1 VRSSF
6 WYGGSAECRHED
18 GWVGQWEGAKT
29 AATSL
34 FLCAILTLL
43 ALAIALDAWLRTRA
57 VLWLPGAVTTMLLG
71 LACGAV
77 LRLTHDAELQR
88 LLE

>member
-1 VRSSF
+1 VAADP
-6 WYGGSAECRHED
+6 GG
-18 GWVGQWEGAKT
+18 
-29 AATSL
+29 
-34 FLCAILTLL
+34 
-43 ALAIALDAWLRTRA
+43 ALA
-57 VLWLPGAVTTMLLG
+57 AVTTMLLG

>member
-29 AATSL
+29 AAT
-34 FLCAILTLL
+34 TLL